1 MAFDGF
7 TTAALVREFD
17 DALRGGR
24 INKIAQPE
32 PDVIMLTAR
41 GKEGQHRIFLSA
53 SASLP
58 LAYMTEKNRISP
70 LTAPNFCMLLR
81 KHVGSARITGITQP
95 GLERVIEFHLEHLN
109 DMGDLCSKVLVIE
122 LMGKHSNIIFCDDKG
137 MILDSIKHIPASVS
151 SVREVLPGRDYFIP
165 QTTDKEDPLSVQEE
179 GFVRAVF
186 SKNQSI
192 GKALMMG
199 LTGVSPVMANEICFR
214 ACLDPD
220 EYAPSL
226 DENARLHLYRTFLH
240 LTEQVQEGDFTPN
253 IVYRGNLPVEFGV
266 FLYQQY
272 GPEYRVQTF
281 PTVSAMLE
289 TYYAARDEVTRIRQ
303 KSADLRRVI
312 QTCLERD
319 RKKLQLQQK
328 QLQDTE
334 KKDKYRIYGELLN
347 VYGYSAEEGAR
358 TLRAENYYTNE
369 MIDIPLDP
377 LLTAAQNSKKY
388 FDRYNK
394 LKRTQ
399 EALSVQAAQTA
410 SQVEHLESI
419 AASLDIARDESDLSQ
434 IRQEMVESGYIRKHP
449 GSEKNKK
456 NVKAQTKSK
465 PFHYLSQDGYDIY
478 VGRNNYQNDELSFHF
493 AGPEDWW
500 FHAKKMPGSHV
511 IVKSKDGEMPDRVFE
526 DAGRLAAYYSSGR
539 DNPKVEIDY
548 VKRKQLRKPPA
559 ANPGFVIY
567 HTNYSLMAEPDISCL
582 KELDV

>member
-17 DALRGGR
+17 TAFRGGR

-32 PDVIMLTAR
+32 PDALLLTAR
-41 GKEGQHRIFLSA
+41 GKDGQEKIFLSA

-58 LAYMTEKNRISP
+58 LAYITRKSRVSP

-81 KHVGSARITGITQP
+81 KHIGNARITGITQP
-95 GLERVIEFHLEHLN
+95 GLERVIQFHLEHVN
-109 DMGDLCSKVLVIE
+109 EMGDICTKILVIE
-122 LMGKHSNIIFCDDKG
+122 LMGKHSNIIFLDDKG
-137 MILDSIKHIPASVS
+137 MILDSIKHISASVS
-151 SVREVLPGRDYFIP
+151 SVREVLPGREYFIP
-165 QTTDKEDPLSVQEE
+165 RTQDKADPLSVSEQDFE
-179 GFVRAVF
+179 RMVF
-186 SKNQSI
+186 RRNQTIS
-192 GKALMMG
+192 KALMMG

-214 ACLDPD
+214 ASLDPD

-226 DENARLHLYRTFLH
+226 DANARLHLFRTFLH
-240 LTEQVQEGDFTPN
+240 LTEETREGCFTPN
-253 IVYRGNLPVEFGV
+253 IVYRGSLPVEFGV
-266 FLYQQY
+266 FPYRQY
-272 GPEYRVQTF
+272 GSEYRVQTF
-281 PTVSAMLE
+281 STVSLMLE
-289 TYYAARDEVTRIRQ
+289 TYYSARDEYTRIRQ
-303 KSADLRRVI
+303 KSSDLRRVV

-319 RKKLQLQQK
+319 RKKYQLQLK
-328 QLQDTE
+328 QLKDTE

-347 VYGYSAEEGAR
+347 VYGYNAQEGAK
-358 TLRAENYYTNE
+358 TLRAENYYTDE

-377 LLTAAQNSKKY
+377 LLTAAQNAKKY

-410 SQVEHLESI
+410 SQIGHLESI
-419 AASLDIARDESDLSQ
+419 AASLDIARDEADLSQ
-434 IRQEMVESGYIRKHP
+434 IRQEMVQSGYIKKH
-449 GSEKNKK
+449 SDEKKNAK
-456 NVKAQTKSK
+456 NVKVQSKSR

-478 VGRNNYQNDELSFHF
+478 VGRNNFQNDELTFRF

-511 IVKSKDGEMPDRVFE
+511 IVKGKDGPLPDRVYE
-526 DAGRLAAYYSSGR
+526 DAGRLAAFYSSGK

-548 VKRKQLRKPPA
+548 VQRKHLRKPSG

-567 HTNYSLMAEPDISCL
+567 HTNYSLVAEP
-582 KELDV
+582 ELSGLTEVDS